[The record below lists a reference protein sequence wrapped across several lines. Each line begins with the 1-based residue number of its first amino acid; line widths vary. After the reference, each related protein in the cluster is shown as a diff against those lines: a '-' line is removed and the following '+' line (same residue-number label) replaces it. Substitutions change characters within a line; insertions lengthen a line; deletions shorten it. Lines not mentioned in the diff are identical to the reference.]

1 MFLSQVTLCLLF
13 SRHKVKHNQAV
24 RCMYVGHPVL
34 IIVIIN
40 KKLFS
45 YNDERAT
52 IYAMTREVYTG
63 SEDKVNPVNSHCFL
77 DV

>member
-1 MFLSQVTLCLLF
+1 
-13 SRHKVKHNQAV
+13 
-24 RCMYVGHPVL
+24 MYVGHPVL

-40 KKLFS
+40 NKLFS

-52 IYAMTREVYTG
+52 IYAMIREVYTR